1 MNESDLFGES
11 KKIKRNKA
19 KLIPEQITLLSVF
32 FFGKSNRFCT
42 TSVVQFPDEWILSVI
57 SF

>member
-32 FFGKSNRFCT
+32 F
-42 TSVVQFPDEWILSVI
+42 SVNQTDTAQPV
-57 SF
+57 